1 VGIIQEVIKIMLF
14 ATIYGA
20 KRFTLW
26 RKIFCFVVQSVLN
39 FGSTILFCDKTLFK
53 GKIPF

>member
-1 VGIIQEVIKIMLF
+1 MLF

-53 GKIPF
+53 GKIPFKKRLF